1 MSGVE
6 RCGFVYEISP
16 MGELGSACCL
26 RPTWEEYERC
36 VWHADV
42 QSKPRDDLEAQRPEP
57 GERLD
62 GAKLYGVS
70 LVGVEWFR
78 ECVLVGASFDDAAIH
93 DIDFTG
99 TDLRR
104 SVFENVDAS
113 GTVFEGANLEDAIF
127 RNVDLRGANF
137 QRARLYRTVFT
148 DTRINQATDFG
159 EEVVYEEAAVAVDD
173 REEMLT
179 QSESAIWTYQT
190 LQGLVETNALPG
202 RSLTYYLR
210 EMDLRRR
217 TAWRANN
224 YLDALRLEGSR
235 WVMRYGSSP
244 WRVIAS
250 SAVLM
255 VLCALAYP
263 LTGGV
268 QEVGIDRAITYS
280 VEDPSQTPQW
290 WLVEVFFTSL
300 YFSAVTFATL
310 GYGDIQP
317 VGPLAR
323 TIAGLESLIGSML
336 MALLVF
342 VLTRR
347 MRWVTGTR

>member
-1 MSGVE
+1 
-6 RCGFVYEISP
+6 VYEISP
-16 MGELGSACCL
+16 TGEMGSACCL

-36 VWHADV
+36 VWHADA
-42 QSKPRDDLEAQRPEP
+42 SGKPGDDLEALRPEP

-62 GAKLYGVS
+62 GAKLFGVS
-70 LVGVEWFR
+70 LVGVDWFR
-78 ECVLVGASFDDAAIH
+78 ECVLVGATFEDAALH

-113 GTVFEGANLEDAIF
+113 GATFDGANIEDAIF
-127 RNVDLRGANF
+127 RNADLRGASF
-137 QRARLYRTVFT
+137 DGTRLYRTVFT
-148 DTRINQATDFG
+148 DTRINQETDFG
-159 EEVVYEEAAVAVDD
+159 EGLVYEETAVASDD
-173 REEMLT
+173 HEEMLT
-179 QSESAIWTYQT
+179 ESESALWTYQT
-190 LQGLVETNALPG
+190 LQGLLETNALPG

-217 TAWRANN
+217 TTWRAGD
-224 YLDALRLEGSR
+224 YLAALRLEGSR

-250 SAVLM
+250 SVVLM

-268 QEVGIDRAITYS
+268 QEVGIDQAITYS
-280 VEDPSQTPQW
+280 VEDPSRTPAW

-323 TIAGLESLIGSML
+323 TIAGLESLVGSML